1 MKTLRVT
8 LADIIGPTGTPNSTA
23 TVHARYVDTSGR
35 GRDVHLTDGTIVVPV
50 RRVASP
56 DGDPEV
62 FDFTVYANDAAPV
75 REVDYGHLVE
85 VAWTVVA
92 PTGAKTSGV
101 KRVQITDSMA
111 SVVQLGLLAT
121 PTPVPPYTG
130 GYALAPDLAAEVATR
145 AAADTALDVRVD
157 ALEVAPPAHTHPL
170 ADVTD
175 AGTAAASDVGD
186 FATAAQGVKADAALQ
201 PATVTGLLAGNGTT
215 TTGRTITGTADEIT
229 VTNGSG
235 ASGNPTLSLAL
246 TAAKVGALPIP
257 DPGAF
262 YPTDTIAAALQLIG
276 GREMYGTGSPE
287 GVVTAPVGTYY
298 TDTAITNGA
307 MRWAKKA
314 GTGNAGWTVVYGD
327 TGFRDITGTLPAALT
342 AGRVLIRRTGTDV
355 HITLDGLML
364 AGGTAPYN
372 VFPSGITG
380 LISFSP
386 KAASARQVLEVSDAP
401 NVNYSD
407 CFIVYLTGGALY
419 IRHLRRIGASAI
431 TLTIPATPAGTSF
444 SGEVRWSTA
453 QAWPTSLPGVAA

>member
-50 RRVASP
+50 RRVAAA

-62 FDFTVYANDAAPV
+62 FDFDVYANDVAPV

-92 PTGAKTSGV
+92 PTGAKSSGV

-111 SVVQLGLLAT
+111 SVVQLGLLSQ
-121 PTPVPPYTG
+121 PEPVAPYTG

-145 AAADTALDVRVD
+145 AAADAALDIRVD

-175 AGTAAASDVGD
+175 AGTAAAADVGD
-186 FATAAQGVKADAALQ
+186 FATAAQGVKADSALQ
-201 PATVTGLLAGNGTT
+201 PNTVTGLLAGNGTT

-262 YPTDTIAAALQLIG
+262 YPTDTITAALQLIG
-276 GREMYGTGSPE
+276 GRERYGTGSPE
-287 GVVTAPVGTYY
+287 GVVTAAVGTYY

-307 MRWAKKA
+307 MRWAKKT
-314 GTGNAGWTVVYGD
+314 GTGNTGWKVTEGD
-327 TGFRDITGTLPAALT
+327 TGVRTVTAQCVPAEPNIMMTSAK
-342 AGRVLIRRTGTDV
+342 V
-355 HITLDGLML
+355 HRSGNTVVFDAEFTSG
-364 AGGTAPYN
+364 ATAPA
-372 VFPSGITG
+372 FPFT
-380 LISFSP
+380 
-386 KAASARQVLEVSDAP
+386 
-401 NVNYSD
+401 
-407 CFIVYLTGGALY
+407 LY
-419 IRHLRRIGASAI
+419 ILPVGFRPSQGKYGMLQPYESGVGACVYNSGSLNIYAIGANNLGS
-431 TLTIPATPAGTSF
+431 
-444 SGEVRWSTA
+444 RWRGVWHTTD
-453 QAWPTSLPGVAA
+453 AWPTSLP